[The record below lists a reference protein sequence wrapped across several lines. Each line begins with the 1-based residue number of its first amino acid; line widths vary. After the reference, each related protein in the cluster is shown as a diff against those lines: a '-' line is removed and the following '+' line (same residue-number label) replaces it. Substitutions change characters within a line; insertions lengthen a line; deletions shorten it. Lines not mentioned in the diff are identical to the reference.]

1 VHEINLSVQARK
13 EENIMSIRYS
23 RIIAVS
29 VTAFALTVAAS
40 AEKKI
45 ERSAL
50 PPAVEKT
57 VQAQSQGATIKG
69 FTSET
74 EDGVFLYEVQMT
86 VNGHGR
92 DISIAKDGTV
102 LEVED
107 EVALNTLPA
116 AVQSAL
122 TAKAAGAKI
131 TKVETLTKKGKL
143 VAYEAATLKG
153 TKKSE
158 IQVGPNGEKLA
169 HEE

>member
-1 VHEINLSVQARK
+1 
-13 EENIMSIRYS
+13 MSIRYS
-23 RIIAVS
+23 RMITVS

-57 VQAQSQGATIKG
+57 VQAQSKGATIKS
-69 FTSET
+69 FTLET
-74 EDGVFLYEVQMT
+74 EDGLTSYEAAMV

-92 DISIAKDGTV
+92 DIEIAKDGTL

-107 EVALNTLPA
+107 EVALNTLPG

-131 TKVETLTKKGKL
+131 VKIESITKKGKL

-153 TKKSE
+153 AKKGE

>member
-1 VHEINLSVQARK
+1 
-13 EENIMSIRYS
+13 MSIRYS
-23 RIIAVS
+23 RTIAVS

-40 AEKKI
+40 AENKI

-57 VQAQSQGATIKG
+57 VQAQTQGATIKG

-74 EDGVFLYEVQMT
+74 EDGVFHYEVQMT

-107 EVALNTLPA
+107 EVALST
-116 AVQSAL
+116 
-122 TAKAAGAKI
+122 
-131 TKVETLTKKGKL
+131 
-143 VAYEAATLKG
+143 YC
-153 TKKSE
+153 
-158 IQVGPNGEKLA
+158 
-169 HEE
+169 